1 VDSKQGIGES
11 GAQAASILAPGATGQ
26 NDTLALEAD
35 DVPVIDQHQAFVA
48 AAPAV
53 RKPLLDI
60 DASAVVV
67 DIKSILEQQAAAK
80 NVVVPDD
87 VVLADLFPDLSVY
100 SGPMMNANKVE
111 KRSDESAGRLTH
123 TTRLMDI
130 RPVIV
135 SSIKPSMT
143 RRPDGKWEQVDQ
155 GFLHEPEDDLEEFRF
170 DPAAFPAR
178 KSGLSIRSTE
188 LLS

>member
-1 VDSKQGIGES
+1 MEPDNLPIVDEH
-11 GAQAASILAPGATGQ
+11 
-26 NDTLALEAD
+26 EAF
-35 DVPVIDQHQAFVA
+35 IA

-67 DIKSILEQQAAAK
+67 DIKSVLEQQAAAR
-80 NVVVPDD
+80 NVAVPDD

-100 SGPMMNANKVE
+100 SGPVLNENKAE

-135 SSIKPSMT
+135 SSINPSMT

-170 DPAAFPAR
+170 DPAAYPAR
-178 KSGLSIRSTE
+178 KFCPRGDFRGIVLIRV
-188 LLS
+188 LLTHPFHSHL

>member
-1 VDSKQGIGES
+1 MDVKKNTGEPGGQTS
-11 GAQAASILAPGATGQ
+11 TILAPGATGQ
-26 NDTLALEAD
+26 NDTLAMEPDNL
-35 DVPVIDQHQAFVA
+35 PVIDEHEAFIA

-53 RKPLLDI
+53 RKPLLDV

-67 DIKSILEQQAAAK
+67 DIKSVLEQQATAK
-80 NVVVPDD
+80 NVAVPDD

-100 SGPMMNANKVE
+100 SGPVLNENKVE

-170 DPAAFPAR
+170 DPAAYPAR
-178 KSGLSIRSTE
+178 KFCSRVE
-188 LLS
+188 AR